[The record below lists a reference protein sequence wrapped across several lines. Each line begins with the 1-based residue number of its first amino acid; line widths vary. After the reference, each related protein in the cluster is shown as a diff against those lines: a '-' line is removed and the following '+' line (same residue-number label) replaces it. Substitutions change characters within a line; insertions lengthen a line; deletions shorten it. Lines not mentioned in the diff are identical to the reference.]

1 VCSPATTTREGIERD
16 RMLRLH
22 LLPLAAAAAL
32 GAFAGP
38 APAQV
43 FKPLEAVVVNPPSR
57 PVPVTGTVKLDG
69 GVGAITGTLK
79 SGDKTLTAYDQVIEV
94 TTSTFGNHLTGQV
107 DVSDF
112 KEVRLSV
119 SRGSCGPC
127 SQIEVQVYAT
137 TANGRPFQIDQ
148 YVADQAGTGSFPWS
162 SRTYSVPG
170 SKLSV
175 SLRAVGGGA
184 TGNSVLV
191 TIVGRAN

>member
-1 VCSPATTTREGIERD
+1 
-16 RMLRLH
+16 MLRLH
-22 LLPLAAAAAL
+22 LLPVAAAAAL

-69 GVGAITGTLK
+69 GIGAITGTLK
-79 SGDKTLTAYDQVIEV
+79 SGDKTLTAYDQPIDV
-94 TTSTFGNHLTGQV
+94 TTPTFGNHGTGQV

-127 SQIEVQVYAT
+127 SQIEVQVYGV
-137 TANGRPFQIDQ
+137 TANGRSFQIDQ
-148 YVADQAGTGSFPWS
+148 FVADQAGTGSFPWA

-175 SLRAVGGGA
+175 SLRAVDGG
-184 TGNSVLV
+184 TSNSALV
-191 TIVGRAN
+191 TIMGRAN

>member
-1 VCSPATTTREGIERD
+1 
-16 RMLRLH
+16 MLRLH
-22 LLPLAAAAAL
+22 LLPVAAAAAL
-32 GAFAGP
+32 GAFAGSV
-38 APAQV
+38 PAQV

-79 SGDKTLTAYDQVIEV
+79 SGDKTLTAYDQLIEV
-94 TTSTFGNHLTGQV
+94 TSTTGGNHGTGQV

-119 SRGSCGPC
+119 SRSSCGPC
-127 SQIEVQVYAT
+127 SQIEVEVYGI
-137 TANGRPFQIDQ
+137 TANGRQFQIDQ
-148 YVADQAGTGSFPWS
+148 YVADQSPTGSFPWS

-170 SKLSV
+170 SKLQV
-175 SLRAVGGGA
+175 SLRAVNGGTA
-184 TGNSVLV
+184 NSALV

>member
-1 VCSPATTTREGIERD
+1 
-16 RMLRLH
+16 MLRLH
-22 LLPLAAAAAL
+22 LLPVAAAAAL

-79 SGDKTLTAYDQVIEV
+79 SGDKNVTAYEQFIDV
-94 TTSTFGNHLTGQV
+94 TSPTSGNHGTAQV

-112 KEVRLSV
+112 KEVRVSV
-119 SRGSCGPC
+119 SRSSCGPC
-127 SQIEVQVYAT
+127 SQIQVSVFGV
-137 TANGRPFQIDQ
+137 TALGKFFQMDEF
-148 YVADQAGTGSFPWS
+148 VANQGAGGDTFPWA

-170 SKLSV
+170 SKLQV
-175 SLRAVGGGA
+175 ALRAVEGG
-184 TGNSVLV
+184 TSNSTLV
-191 TIVGRAN
+191 TIVGRGN